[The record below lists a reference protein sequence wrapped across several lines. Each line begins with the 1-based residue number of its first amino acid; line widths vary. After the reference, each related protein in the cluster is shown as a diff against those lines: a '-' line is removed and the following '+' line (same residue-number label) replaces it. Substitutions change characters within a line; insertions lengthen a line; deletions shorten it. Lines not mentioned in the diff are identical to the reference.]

1 MSPEVV
7 HASVADLIARA
18 KTLVMPNQRT
28 ILGITGAPGA
38 GKSTLC
44 EALRAALG
52 SDTAVVGMDGFHL
65 ANSELRR
72 LGRAARKGAPDT
84 FDAAGYAALLERLR
98 HNEDEIVYAPRFER
112 SLEESINAAI
122 PIPPTAALILTE
134 GNYLLTD
141 SGSWP
146 RARAAMDQVWFL
158 ELPDGTRRQ
167 RLVARHEAHGR
178 TASEAAEWV
187 RAVDEQNAEL
197 IEQTRYRADVV
208 VTLVDSP

>member
-7 HASVADLIARA
+7 HASVAELITRA
-18 KTLVMPNQRT
+18 KTLVMPSQRT

-72 LGRAARKGAPDT
+72 LGRASRKGAPDT

-98 HNEDEIVYAPRFER
+98 TDDGVVYAPLFDR
-112 SLEESINAAI
+112 SLEQSINAAI
-122 PIPPTAALILTE
+122 PIPAGARLILTE

-158 ELPDGTRRQ
+158 ELPGGTRRQ

-187 RAVDEQNAEL
+187 RDVDEQNAEL
-197 IEQTRYRADVV
+197 IEKTRYRADVV
-208 VTLVDSP
+208 VTLADSS

>member
-1 MSPEVV
+1 MSPEVF

-18 KTLVMPNQRT
+18 KTIVMPNQRA

-98 HNEDEIVYAPRFER
+98 TDDDIVYAPQFDR

-122 PIPPTAALILTE
+122 PIPPTATLILTE
-134 GNYLLTD
+134 GNYLLSD

-158 ELPDGTRRQ
+158 ELPGGTRRQ

-187 RAVDEQNAEL
+187 RNVDEQNAEL
-197 IEQTRYRADVV
+197 IERTRYRADVV
-208 VTLVDSP
+208 VTLADSP

>member
-7 HASVADLIARA
+7 HASVDELITRA
-18 KTLVMPNQRT
+18 KTLVMPSQRT

-72 LGRAARKGAPDT
+72 LGRASRKGAPDT

-98 HNEDEIVYAPRFER
+98 TDDGVVYAPLFDR

-122 PIPPTAALILTE
+122 PIPADARLILTE

-158 ELPDGTRRQ
+158 ELPGGTRRQ

-187 RAVDEQNAEL
+187 RDVDEQNAEL
-197 IEQTRYRADVV
+197 IEKTRYRADVV
-208 VTLVDSP
+208 VTLADSS

>member
-7 HASVADLIARA
+7 HASVAELIARA

-44 EALRAALG
+44 EALKAALG

-72 LGRAARKGAPDT
+72 LGRASRKGAPDT

-98 HNEDEIVYAPRFER
+98 RNEDEIVYAPRFER

-141 SGSWP
+141 SGDWP
-146 RARAAMDQVWFL
+146 RARAAMDQVWFI
-158 ELPDGTRRQ
+158 ELSPDTRRS
-167 RLVARHEAHGR
+167 RLIERHEAHGR
-178 TASEAAEWV
+178 TASEAAGWV
-187 RAVDEQNAEL
+187 RDVDEQNAEL

-208 VTLVDSP
+208 VTLADSP